1 MVQCSLRS
9 QSPSR
14 GSLVVHHDPHHLL
27 LLWKMLFCPSHL
39 CRTTTNL
46 QMLKPGSSV
55 HLPAEGFATVWYMM
69 SDELLILNITYIR
82 TSAPGL
88 SEKRNQRAPSVN
100 YLALYTTSSMSI
112 HARRFWWI
120 SIKMSRFAQQYRF
133 LKVFLKCWK
142 IIYIDGEEFH
152 KVYERI

>member
-1 MVQCSLRS
+1 MVQCIMRS

-14 GSLVVHHDPHHLL
+14 GSLVVHHDPHHPL
-27 LLWKMLFCPSHL
+27 LLWNMLFCPSHL

-55 HLPAEGFATVWYMM
+55 HLPAEGFATVWYM
-69 SDELLILNITYIR
+69 SDDPAFSSS
-82 TSAPGL
+82 TSRIFVLRLRVYQKKEISTRPA
-88 SEKRNQRAPSVN
+88 STIWHCTA
-100 YLALYTTSSMSI
+100 SSMSI

-133 LKVFLKCWK
+133 LKVFSKCWK
-142 IIYIDGEEFH
+142 IM
-152 KVYERI
+152 YERI